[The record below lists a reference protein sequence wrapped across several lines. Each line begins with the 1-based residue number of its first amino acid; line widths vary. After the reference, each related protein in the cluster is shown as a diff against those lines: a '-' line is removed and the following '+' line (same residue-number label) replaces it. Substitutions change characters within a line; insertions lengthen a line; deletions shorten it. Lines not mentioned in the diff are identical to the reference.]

1 MGLTG
6 TALVLVSLAF
16 LRKRCSPWLTKKR
29 KRRTRQSEKKKRRKA
44 RRTFYSWNDGTQSYD
59 QFFLGTVK
67 KCFYNTGEKGLCQK
81 RRMPFER
88 RCRYSLK
95 TMMKRLRRPTKKAES
110 RRRRKPKESLKKPKE
125 QVKRRNF

>member
-81 RRMPFER
+81 RRMTILKR

-95 TMMKRLRRPTKKAES
+95 TMMKRLRRQLKS
-110 RRRRKPKESLKKPKE
+110 RKQEERRKPK
-125 QVKRRNF
+125 